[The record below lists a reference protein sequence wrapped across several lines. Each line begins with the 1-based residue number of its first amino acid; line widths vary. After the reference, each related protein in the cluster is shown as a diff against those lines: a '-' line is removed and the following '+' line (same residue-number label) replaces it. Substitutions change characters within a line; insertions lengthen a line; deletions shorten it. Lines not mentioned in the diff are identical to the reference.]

1 MYDVGRVGALILIGE
16 IVGIA
21 ICMFWMTRSR

>member
-1 MYDVGRVGALILIGE
+1 MTTPLHFWSFLIGE

-21 ICMFWMTRSR
+21 ICMFYMTRSR

>member
-1 MYDVGRVGALILIGE
+1 MTTPLLHFWSFLIGE